1 MKAKAGDV
9 YTVYNKYLK
18 RYTACQVAYIT
29 PPDGVSKQP
38 RAVVLSLDW
47 VGDAPLTVE
56 KLPHLQPALTR
67 TSCTGT
73 GNSTCCG

>member
-38 RAVVLSLDW
+38 RAVVSLW
-47 VGDAPLTVE
+47 IGWAMRL
-56 KLPHLQPALTR
+56 
-67 TSCTGT
+67 
-73 GNSTCCG
+73 